1 MGSDIVH
8 KKDKVYS
15 AVADCVFHPQYS
27 VGIFLNSSEKQ
38 VHMLEDILAFVSRIY
53 GSQEIDRHSTD
64 GNFSTIKFCNGS
76 VAHIFNVNS
85 MPNWKAR
92 RYHQIIYDTD
102 IDKLY
107 VDHLILRL
115 MLHDAKVVRIN

>member
-1 MGSDIVH
+1 MH

-27 VGIFLNSSEKQ
+27 VGIFLNSSEQQ
-38 VHMLEDILAFVSRIY
+38 VQTVEDILAFVSRIY

-64 GNFSTIKFCNGS
+64 GNLSTIKFCNGS

-85 MPNWKAR
+85 IPGWKAR
-92 RYHQIIYDTD
+92 RYHQIIYDAD
-102 IDKLY
+102 IDKQY

-115 MLHDAKVVRIN
+115 VLHDAKVIRIN